1 MILSHEIPQDSKLY
15 FGKSARVKRDFENLV
30 SEILY
35 QNDYEEILTPTFSYL
50 QYQRNMQSREFVR
63 ISNPF
68 NHQITLRSDSTIDTI
83 RLLAPHLKENNTKK
97 KWFYIQPIFTYPT
110 KEIHQIGVENLEEC
124 DILPFIQMSLKIL
137 EKIKIKPFLQ
147 LSNVKIPEICAR
159 EFGLSLEVFEKIDVG
174 AIQSANGF
182 LAELLEVQDK
192 ASLKALLA
200 KAPKAL
206 QEELERLLELAEK
219 IEYASTILAPLFYS
233 PMSYYKGMLFRFFL
247 ENQTMILGGDYELL
261 GQGACGFGIYTD
273 CVILHLIKEEK

>member
-15 FGKSARVKRDFENLV
+15 FGKSAKIKRDFENLV

-50 QYQRNMQSREFVR
+50 QYQRDMQSREFVR

-110 KEIHQIGVENLEEC
+110 KEIHQIGVENLEKC

-137 EKIKIKPFLQ
+137 KSINIKPFLQ
-147 LSNVKIPEICAR
+147 LSNVKIPEICAK
-159 EFGLSLEVFEKIDVG
+159 EFGLSLEVFEKNDVG
-174 AIQSANGF
+174 AIQGTNEF

-192 ASLKALLA
+192 DSLKTLLI
-200 KAPKAL
+200 KAPESLKK
-206 QEELERLLELAEK
+206 ELEILLNLAQNVDYENM
-219 IEYASTILAPLFYS
+219 ILAPLFYS

-247 ENQTMILGGDYELL
+247 ENQTMILGGDYEILE
-261 GQGACGFGIYTD
+261 QRACGFGIYTD
-273 CVILHLIKEEK
+273 CVILHLIKEKK

>member
-15 FGKSARVKRDFENLV
+15 FGRSARVKRDFESLV

-35 QNDYEEILTPTFSYL
+35 QNNYEEILTPTFSYL

-174 AIQSANGF
+174 AIQNANSF

-192 ASLKALLA
+192 TFLKALLT

-206 QEELERLLELAEK
+206 QEELERLLELAQN
-219 IEYASTILAPLFYS
+219 IEYENMILAPLFYS
-233 PMSYYKGMLFRFFL
+233 PMSYYKGMFFRFFL

-261 GQGACGFGIYTD
+261 EQRACGFGIYTD
-273 CVILHLIKEEK
+273 CMILHLMKEEK